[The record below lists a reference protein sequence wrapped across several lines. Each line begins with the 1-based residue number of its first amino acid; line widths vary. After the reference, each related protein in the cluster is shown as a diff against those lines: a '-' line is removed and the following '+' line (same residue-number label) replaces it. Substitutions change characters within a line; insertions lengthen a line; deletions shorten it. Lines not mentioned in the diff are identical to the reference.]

1 MKNDYSKIVELICPK
16 CGSTT
21 FSFDNESKNGI
32 YECINCHTTYTKEQL
47 INSNEATVNNNINDL
62 KKDLIKDLKKDFKNI
77 FK

>member
-1 MKNDYSKIVELICPK
+1 MKNEYLKKVELICPK

-21 FSFDNESKNGI
+21 FCFDNESQNCI

-47 INSNEATVNNNINDL
+47 INSNKENLNTNINDL
-62 KKDLIKDLKKDFKNI
+62 KKDLIKDLKKDLKNI